1 MKKTDRKCIV
11 AGILFII
18 GGFVFGSYKTV
29 ITMVQSFNDL
39 SSRSSETA
47 LNSGMAEGISKSF
60 SNIMFAIPIIIL
72 GLVLIVVGILVR
84 NKIRENATISA
95 QVNYSSQ

>member
-1 MKKTDRKCIV
+1 MKKIDSKCIT
-11 AGILFII
+11 AGILLLV

-29 ITMVQSFNDL
+29 TTMIQSFNDL

-60 SNIMFAIPIIIL
+60 SNIMLAIPVIFL

-84 NKIRENATISA
+84 NKTREKATISD
-95 QVNYSSQ
+95 